1 MEVRITFRSE
11 VYIEGDNLRDIKE
24 KWESL
29 PLYSQDA
36 EKADADFIE
45 LISVEDADTHKN
57 LKYYWNKL

>member
-11 VYIEGDNLRDIKE
+11 IYIEGDNLKDIKE
-24 KWESL
+24 KWESI

-57 LKYYWNKL
+57 LKVYWNKL

>member
-11 VYIEGDNLRDIKE
+11 IYIEGDNLKDIKE

-45 LISVEDADTHKN
+45 LISVEDANTHKN
-57 LKYYWNKL
+57 LKVYWNKL

>member
-11 VYIEGDNLRDIKE
+11 IYIEGNNLKDIKE

-45 LISVEDADTHKN
+45 LMSVEDADTHKN
-57 LKYYWNKL
+57 LKVYWNKL